1 MRTIAVAFCLLLGLA
16 ANAHGEVLVRW
27 DQDRVPAAEALAV
40 RSLLVPIERTAAIR
54 DAAQKGYRVYVEVD
68 AGQLAALRVPP
79 AAEGGVVVRGAA
91 TAAQLRRARS
101 TLLRPGARLLTL
113 DQRGKWPHVRLN
125 EVTKRNDVLQVAG
138 RSAQPWLENNG
149 ALVRL
154 AGLASTDATALL
166 SYPWTPLTM
175 SDEDEGPAV
184 EHYLV
189 AIAEAG
195 STGASLVLSLHPRLQ
210 RGLLAGR
217 PDARR
222 DWEVIRRYLEFYA
235 WDVPRQYEPMA
246 TVGVITADPF
256 ASFEMLNLLT
266 RHNLPVRLLSS
277 TSLTPPD
284 VDGLALLV
292 VVDAPGAEAS
302 GVVARF
308 EKAGGAVVRP
318 ELPVVDPN
326 AFAMDVRNRL
336 GPERRVVD
344 IWNGITVLVEP
355 RIDPDDGTVLLSLVN
370 YAHQAR
376 PVQVRVRGTFAS
388 VEYESPGQAA
398 MLLPFTHRHGS
409 TEFVVPELHV
419 GGRVFLRPEARAL
432 R

>member
-1 MRTIAVAFCLLLGLA
+1 MRALAVALCLLLGVA
-16 ANAHGEVLVRW
+16 ADGHGEVLVRW
-27 DQDRVPAAEALAV
+27 DQDRVPAVAALGVGA
-40 RSLLVPIERTAAIR
+40 LLVPVERTALIR
-54 DAAQKGYRVYVEVD
+54 DAAQKGYRIYVEVD
-68 AGQLAALRVPP
+68 AGQLATLRVP
-79 AAEGGVVVRGAA
+79 AAAQGGVVVRGTVTA
-91 TAAQLRRARS
+91 TQLRRARAS
-101 TLLRPGARLLTL
+101 LSRPGARLLTL
-113 DQRGKWPHVRLN
+113 DERGKWPHVRLN

-154 AGLASTDATALL
+154 AGLASADGTALL
-166 SYPWTPLTM
+166 SYPWAPLTV

-195 STGASLVLSLHPRLQ
+195 STGAPLALSLHPRLQ
-210 RGLLAGR
+210 RGLLAGL

-222 DWEVIRRYLEFYA
+222 DWEAIRRYLEFYA

-246 TVGVITADPF
+246 TVGVIAADPLV
-256 ASFEMLNLLT
+256 SFEMLNLLT
-266 RHNLPVRLLSS
+266 RHNLPVRLLSPA
-277 TSLTPPD
+277 SLAPAD

-292 VVDAPGAEAS
+292 VVDAPRAEAS

-308 EKAGGAVVRP
+308 EQAGGTVVRP
-318 ELPVVDPN
+318 QGPVDDPN
-326 AFAMDVRNRL
+326 AFAMDVRNQI
-336 GPERRVVD
+336 GPARRVVD

-355 RIDPDDGTVLLSLVN
+355 RIDREEGTVLLSLVN
-370 YAHQAR
+370 YAHDAR

-419 GGRVFLRPEARAL
+419 GGRVFLRPEARAP

>member
-1 MRTIAVAFCLLLGLA
+1 MRTLIVALCLLLGVA
-16 ANAHGEVLVRW
+16 GDGRGEVLVRW
-27 DQDRVPAAEALAV
+27 DQDRVPAVEALGV
-40 RSLLVPIERTAAIR
+40 RTLLVPIERTAAIR
-54 DAAQKGYRVYVEVD
+54 DAAQKGYRIYVEVD
-68 AGQLAALRVPP
+68 AGQLPALRVPP

-91 TAAQLRRARS
+91 TAAHLRRARA

-113 DQRGKWPHVRLN
+113 DERGKWPHVRLN
-125 EVTKRNDVLQVAG
+125 EVTKRDDVLQVAG

-154 AGLASTDATALL
+154 AGLASADATALL
-166 SYPWTPLTM
+166 SYPWTPLTV

-189 AIAEAG
+189 AIGEAG

-210 RGLLAGR
+210 QGLLRGR

-246 TVGVITADPF
+246 TVGVIAADPLV
-256 ASFEMLNLLT
+256 SFEMLNLLT
-266 RHNLPVRLLSS
+266 RHNLPFRLLSP
-277 TSLTPPD
+277 TALAPAD
-284 VDGLALLV
+284 VDGLALLI

-302 GVVARF
+302 GVVTRF
-308 EKAGGAVVRP
+308 EQAGGAVVRP
-318 ELPVVDPN
+318 EGPVVDPN

-355 RIDPDDGTVLLSLVN
+355 RLDPDDGTVLLSLVN
-370 YAHQAR
+370 YAHDAR